1 MQRAL
6 IRLFRILPLGALY
19 GCMALVIPFYMLF
32 AKGFKASYNF
42 YRMRMGYGPFKSFF
56 HVYKNE
62 YSFGQVVL
70 DRFAAYAGKKFEME
84 VPRMDLFRELCAGEE
99 GFIQLSSHVG
109 CYEMVGY
116 SLISPKPINALVFAG
131 ETATVMQNRALL
143 FGETNVRMVPVS
155 EDLSHIFALNNALA
169 DGEIASLPGDRVFL
183 LRAFTKTYAIPG
195 IRLGYGICPN
205 ADMLDRIC
213 SRSQF
218 WNVSTPAQAAG
229 LAALGCADW
238 VLAARKLIRE
248 EKKYLTESLQA
259 LGITVFPSDANFL
272 LLSGVPG
279 LYDRLL
285 ARGILIRSCE
295 NYRGLSAGDCRIA
308 VRTHPENEA
317 LINYLQMDALG
328 L

>member
-1 MQRAL
+1 
-6 IRLFRILPLGALY
+6 
-19 GCMALVIPFYMLF
+19 MALVIPFYMLF

-109 CYEMVGY
+109 SYEMVGY

-169 DGEIASLPGDRVFL
+169 DGEIASLPGDRVFGSKKTVQC
-183 LRAFTKTYAIPG
+183 RFFGEPAPFPAGPFT
-195 IRLGYGICPN
+195 
-205 ADMLDRIC
+205 
-213 SRSQF
+213 
-218 WNVSTPAQAAG
+218 
-229 LAALGCADW
+229 LAAQRGAPVLVVFVMKEGRRRYKVLLERLPEPEGKTRQECVQFLAD
-238 VLAARKLIRE
+238 AYAS
-248 EKKYLTESLQA
+248 SLEAVVRRYPDQWY
-259 LGITVFPSDANFL
+259 NF
-272 LLSGVPG
+272 
-279 LYDRLL
+279 YDFWK
-285 ARGILIRSCE
+285 
-295 NYRGLSAGDCRIA
+295 
-308 VRTHPENEA
+308 
-317 LINYLQMDALG
+317 
-328 L
+328 

>member
-42 YRMRMGYGPFKSFF
+42 YRKRMDYGPVKSFF

-70 DRFAAYAGKKFEME
+70 DRFAAYAGKEFEME
-84 VPRMDLFRELCAGEE
+84 VPRMDLFRELCAGKD

-109 CYEMVGY
+109 SYEMVGY

-169 DGEIASLPGDRVFL
+169 DGEIASLPGDRVFGSKKTVQCRFFSEL
-183 LRAFTKTYAIPG
+183 ASFPAGPFT
-195 IRLGYGICPN
+195 
-205 ADMLDRIC
+205 
-213 SRSQF
+213 
-218 WNVSTPAQAAG
+218 
-229 LAALGCADW
+229 LAAQRGAP
-238 VLAARKLIRE
+238 VLV
-248 EKKYLTESLQA
+248 
-259 LGITVFPSDANFL
+259 VFVMKEGRRRYKVL
-272 LLSGVPG
+272 LERLPEPEGASRQERVQ
-279 LYDRLL
+279 LL
-285 ARGILIRSCE
+285 ADA
-295 NYRGLSAGDCRIA
+295 YVSAMEA
-308 VRTHPENEA
+308 VVRQYPDQWYNF
-317 LINYLQMDALG
+317 YDFWR
-328 L
+328 